1 MARIRSITVV
11 SLLVFWTLSPAL
23 ACLPDLHM
31 TPAEMGCCKKM
42 VGDCQMGDAQHP
54 CCTTTP
60 KANSSI
66 ASVQPVIELHP
77 VLAFVS
83 PSTSFDPQTV
93 AEGEAAQASL
103 GLPPPA
109 PGPISILRI

>member
-1 MARIRSITVV
+1 VV

-23 ACLPDLHM
+23 ACLPNLQM
-31 TPAEMGCCKKM
+31 TPAEMDCCKKM

-54 CCTTTP
+54 CCTKTP

-77 VLAFVS
+77 VMAFVS
-83 PSTSFDPQTV
+83 PGTSFHPETV

-109 PGPISILRI
+109 PGPNSILRI

>member
-1 MARIRSITVV
+1 
-11 SLLVFWTLSPAL
+11 
-23 ACLPDLHM
+23 M
-31 TPAEMGCCKKM
+31 TPAEMDCCKKM

-77 VLAFVS
+77 VVAFVS
-83 PSTSFDPQTV
+83 VGTSFNPEAI

-109 PGPISILRI
+109 PRPISILRI